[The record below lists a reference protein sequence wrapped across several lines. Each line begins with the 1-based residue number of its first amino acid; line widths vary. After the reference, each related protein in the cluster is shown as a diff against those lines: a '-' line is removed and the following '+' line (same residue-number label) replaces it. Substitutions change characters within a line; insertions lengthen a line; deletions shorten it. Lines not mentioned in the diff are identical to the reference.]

1 MTTNIFSALSSAKL
15 GLLAQQ
21 LAIEVTGQNIA
32 NVETEGYSRQDVT
45 FEANTPRHAIKYGS
59 MHQIGTGVRVAGIE
73 RAHDQFLFEQIMDEG
88 DLTGSTEVKKDIFE
102 QLEILFNEGSG
113 RSLNDALSS
122 FFASVHDLATNARG
136 LPERADLVSKAEN
149 LASTFN
155 QTGKQLYT
163 IQRNIDATIATE
175 VTEINS
181 LTTQI
186 GKLNE
191 NIHASEPASQYKAN
205 DLRDNRDRLVKEL
218 SKKID
223 IQLIEES
230 DSQISL
236 TLKDGT
242 ALVLKDQVFDLSTSI
257 NGNNESF
264 YDVYIDTGSTTKDIT
279 STITGGELRGYLD
292 MRDTEVESILDKM
305 NILSASFIQEFNGIH
320 RAGFG
325 VDGSSGLD
333 FFSALDV
340 TVDHDV
346 DNTGTAVVS
355 MTNASPT
362 TISVDEFEIVFTGSN
377 EFGNSNAFTLNNLT
391 TNASSGT
398 FTFITGSTFNI
409 KDGFAVTISGAAVSG
424 DKVTFSVSEDSA
436 SGMAVSS
443 TITANTRKI
452 AAGTTTNGDGA
463 NALLMADLQNTLSF
477 NSVTWSGSGSGSY
490 TFDEYYNAV
499 VSTIGIESFSAQS
512 TLRQQEGIM
521 LQLNSR
527 RESISGVS
535 IDEEMIKMIKF
546 QQAYNASAR
555 MISVV
560 DEMLDTLNR
569 M

>member
-88 DLTGSTEVKKDIFE
+88 DLTGSTEVKKEIFE
-102 QLEILFNEGSG
+102 QLEVLFNEGSG

-136 LPERADLVSKAEN
+136 LSERADLVSKAEH

-155 QTGKQLYT
+155 QTGKQLFT
-163 IQRNIDATIATE
+163 IQRNIDATIETE
-175 VTEINS
+175 VAEINS

-191 NIHASEPASQYKAN
+191 SIHANEPASQYKAN

-230 DSQISL
+230 DNQISL

-242 ALVLKDQVFDLSTSI
+242 ALVLKDRVFKLSTSL
-257 NGNNESF
+257 NGNNDSF
-264 YDVYIDTGSTTKDIT
+264 KDVNIEYGSGLKNIT

-292 MRDTEVESILDKM
+292 MRDTEVKSALGKM

-325 VDGSSGLD
+325 IDRSSGLD
-333 FFSALDV
+333 FFSPLDV

-362 TISVDEFEIVFTGSN
+362 TVSVDEFEIAFTG
-377 EFGNSNAFTLNNLT
+377 SNAFTLNNLT

-398 FTFITGSTFNI
+398 FTFTTGSTFNI
-409 KDGFAVTISGAAVSG
+409 KDGFAVTISGTAIAG
-424 DKVTFSVSEDSA
+424 DKVTFSVSEGAA
-436 SGMAVSS
+436 SKMSVSS
-443 TITANTRKI
+443 TITANTKKI
-452 AAGTTTNGDGA
+452 AAGATTNGDGG
-463 NALLMADLQNTLSF
+463 NALLMAGLQNELVF
-477 NSVTWSGSGSGSY
+477 NSVTLSSGSGSY

-499 VSTIGIESFSAQS
+499 VSTIGIESFSAQA

-560 DEMLDTLNR
+560 DEMLDALNR

>member
-163 IQRNIDATIATE
+163 IQRNIDATIETE

-346 DNTGTAVVS
+346 DNTGAAVVS

-362 TISVDEFEIVFTGSN
+362 TISVDEFEIAFTG
-377 EFGNSNAFTLNNLT
+377 SNAFTLNNLT

-398 FTFITGSTFNI
+398 FTFTTGSTFNI

>member
-88 DLTGSTEVKKDIFE
+88 DLTGSTEVKKEIFE

-122 FFASVHDLATNARG
+122 FFASIHDLATNARG
-136 LPERADLVSKAEN
+136 LSERADLVSKAEH

-155 QTGKQLYT
+155 QTGKQLFT
-163 IQRNIDATIATE
+163 IQRNIDATIETE
-175 VTEINS
+175 VVEINS

-191 NIHASEPASQYKAN
+191 SIHANEPASQYKAN

-230 DSQISL
+230 DNQISL

-242 ALVLKDQVFDLSTSI
+242 ALVLKDRVFKLSTSL
-257 NGNNESF
+257 NGDNDSF
-264 YDVYIDTGSTTKDIT
+264 KDVNIEYGSGLKNIT

-325 VDGSSGLD
+325 IDGSSGLD
-333 FFSALDV
+333 FFSPLDV

-362 TISVDEFEIVFTGSN
+362 TVSVDAFEIAFTGN
-377 EFGNSNAFTLNNLT
+377 NNFTLNNLT

-398 FTFITGSTFNI
+398 FTFASGSTFNI
-409 KDGFAVTISGAAVSG
+409 KDGFAVTISGSAVSG
-424 DKVTFSVSEDSA
+424 DKVTFSVSEDAA
-436 SGMAVSS
+436 SGMSVSS
-443 TITANTRKI
+443 TITANTKKI

-463 NALLMADLQNTLSF
+463 NALLMASLQNELVF
-477 NSVTWSGSGSGSY
+477 NSVTLSSGSGSY

-499 VSTIGIESFSAQS
+499 VSTIGIESFSAQA

-560 DEMLDTLNR
+560 DEMLDALNR

>member
-102 QLEILFNEGSG
+102 QLEVLFNEGSG

-122 FFASVHDLATNARG
+122 FFASIHDLATNARG
-136 LPERADLVSKAEN
+136 LPERADLVSKAEH

-155 QTGKQLYT
+155 QTGKQLFT
-163 IQRNIDATIATE
+163 IQRNIDATIETE
-175 VTEINS
+175 VVEINS

-191 NIHASEPASQYKAN
+191 SIHANEPASQYKAN

-230 DSQISL
+230 DNQIGL

-242 ALVLKDQVFDLSTSI
+242 ALVLKDRVFKLSTSL
-257 NGNNESF
+257 NGDNDSLK
-264 YDVYIDTGSTTKDIT
+264 DVNIEYGSGLKNIT

-325 VDGSSGLD
+325 LDGSSGLD
-333 FFSALDV
+333 FFSPLDV

-362 TISVDEFEIVFTGSN
+362 TVSVDEFEMAFTG
-377 EFGNSNAFTLNNLT
+377 SNAFTLNNLT

-398 FTFITGSTFNI
+398 FTFTTGSTFNI
-409 KDGFAVTISGAAVSG
+409 KDGFAVTISGAAISG
-424 DKVTFSVSEDSA
+424 DKVTFSVSEDAA

-452 AAGTTTNGDGA
+452 AAGTTTNGDGG
-463 NALLMADLQNTLSF
+463 NALLMADLQNELAF

-499 VSTIGIESFSAQS
+499 VSTIGIESFSAQA

-560 DEMLDTLNR
+560 DEMLDALNR

>member
-1 MTTNIFSALSSAKL
+1 M

-136 LPERADLVSKAEN
+136 LPERSDLVSKAEN

-163 IQRNIDATIATE
+163 IQRNIDATIETE

-191 NIHASEPASQYKAN
+191 HIHASEPASQYKAN

-362 TISVDEFEIVFTGSN
+362 TISVDEFEIAFTG
-377 EFGNSNAFTLNNLT
+377 SNAFTLNNLT

-398 FTFITGSTFNI
+398 FTFTTGSTFNI

>member
-102 QLEILFNEGSG
+102 QLEVLFNEGSG

-136 LPERADLVSKAEN
+136 LSERADLVSKAEH

-155 QTGKQLYT
+155 QTGKQLYK
-163 IQRNIDATIATE
+163 IQRNIDSTIETE
-175 VTEINS
+175 VVKINS

-191 NIHASEPASQYKAN
+191 SIHANEPASQYKAN

-230 DSQISL
+230 DNQISL

-242 ALVLKDQVFDLSTSI
+242 ALLLKDQVFDLSTSI
-257 NGNNESF
+257 NANNESF
-264 YDVYIDTGSTTKDIT
+264 YDIYIDSGSATKDIT

-333 FFSALDV
+333 FFSSLDV
-340 TVDHDV
+340 TVEHDV

-355 MTNASPT
+355 MTNGSPT
-362 TISVDEFEIVFTGSN
+362 TISVDEFEITFTG
-377 EFGNSNAFTLNNLT
+377 SNAFTLNNLT
-391 TNASSGT
+391 TKNASSGT
-398 FTFITGSTFNI
+398 FTFTTGSTFNI
-409 KDGFAVTISGAAVSG
+409 KDGFAVTISGTALAG
-424 DKVTFSVSEDSA
+424 DKVTFSVSEDAA
-436 SGMAVSS
+436 SGMSVSS
-443 TITANTRKI
+443 TITANTKKI
-452 AAGTTTNGDGA
+452 AAGTTTNGDGG
-463 NALLMADLQNTLSF
+463 NALLMAGLQNELAF
-477 NSVTWSGSGSGSY
+477 NSVTWSSGSGSY

-499 VSTIGIESFSAQS
+499 VSTIGIESFSAQA

-560 DEMLDTLNR
+560 DEMLDALNR

>member
-1 MTTNIFSALSSAKL
+1 MTTNIFSTLSSAKL

-21 LAIEVTGQNIA
+21 LAIEVTGQNVA
-32 NVETEGYSRQDVT
+32 NVETEGYSRQDVS
-45 FEANTPRHAIKYGS
+45 FEANTPRGHIKYGGL
-59 MHQIGTGVRVAGIE
+59 HQLGTGVRIASIE
-73 RAHDQFLFEQIMDEG
+73 RAHDQFLFTQIMDEG
-88 DLTGSTEVKKDIFE
+88 DLTGSTEVKKEIFE
-102 QLEILFNEGSG
+102 QLEVLFNEGSG
-113 RSLNDALSS
+113 RSLNDALSL
-122 FFASVHDLATNARG
+122 FFSSVHDLATNARG
-136 LPERADLVSKAEN
+136 LAERANLISKAQH

-155 QTGKQLYT
+155 QTGNQLFT
-163 IQRNIDATIATE
+163 IQRNIDATIETE
-175 VTEINS
+175 VAEINT

-191 NIHASEPASQYKAN
+191 SIHANEPTSQYKAN

-223 IQLIEES
+223 IQLVQES
-230 DSQISL
+230 DNQISL

-257 NGNNESF
+257 NANNESF
-264 YDVYIDTGSTTKDIT
+264 NDVYIDFGSTTKNIT
-279 STITGGELRGYLD
+279 STIKGGELRGYLD
-292 MRDTEVESILDKM
+292 MRDTKVESVLDKM
-305 NILSASFIQEFNGIH
+305 NILSGSFIQEFNSIH
-320 RAGFG
+320 REGFG
-325 VDGSSGLD
+325 IDGSSGLD
-333 FFSALDV
+333 FFTPLDV
-340 TVDHDV
+340 TVDHDA

-362 TISVDEFEIVFTGSN
+362 TVSVDEFEIAFTGSH
-377 EFGNSNAFTLNNLT
+377 EFTLNNLT
-391 TNASSGT
+391 TSASSGT
-398 FTFITGSTFNI
+398 FTFTTGSTFNI
-409 KDGFAVTISGAAVSG
+409 KDGFAVAISGTAASD
-424 DKVTFSVSEDSA
+424 DKVTFSVSEDAA
-436 SGMAVSS
+436 SLMSVSS
-443 TITANTRKI
+443 TITADGQKI
-452 AAGTTTNGDGA
+452 AAGATTNGDGG
-463 NALLMADLQNTLSF
+463 NALLMADLQNGLVF
-477 NSVTWSGSGSGSY
+477 NSVTWSSESGSF

-499 VSTIGIESFSAQS
+499 VSTIGIESFSAQAI
-512 TLRQQEGIM
+512 LRQQEGVM

>member
-102 QLEILFNEGSG
+102 QLEVLFNEGSG

-136 LPERADLVSKAEN
+136 LSERADLVSKAEH

-155 QTGKQLYT
+155 QTGKQLFT
-163 IQRNIDATIATE
+163 IQRNIDATIETE
-175 VTEINS
+175 VVEINS

-191 NIHASEPASQYKAN
+191 SIHANEPASQYKAN

-230 DSQISL
+230 DNQISL

-242 ALVLKDQVFDLSTSI
+242 ALVLKDRVFKLSTSL
-257 NGNNESF
+257 NGDNDSF
-264 YDVYIDTGSTTKDIT
+264 KDVNIEYGSGLKNIT

-325 VDGSSGLD
+325 IDGSSGLD
-333 FFSALDV
+333 FFSPLDV

-362 TISVDEFEIVFTGSN
+362 TVSVDEFEIAFTSN
-377 EFGNSNAFTLNNLT
+377 NKFTLNNLT

-398 FTFITGSTFNI
+398 FTFASGSTFNI
-409 KDGFAVTISGAAVSG
+409 KDGFAVTISGSAVSG
-424 DKVTFSVSEDSA
+424 DKVTFSVSEDAA
-436 SGMAVSS
+436 SGMSVSS
-443 TITANTRKI
+443 TITANTKKI

-499 VSTIGIESFSAQS
+499 VSTIGIESFSAQA

-560 DEMLDTLNR
+560 DEMLDALNR

>member
-73 RAHDQFLFEQIMDEG
+73 RAHDQFLFEQIMGEG
-88 DLTGSTEVKKDIFE
+88 DLTGSTEIKKEIFE

-122 FFASVHDLATNARG
+122 FFASAHDLATNARG
-136 LPERADLVSKAEN
+136 LSERADLVSKAEH

-155 QTGKQLYT
+155 QTGKQLFT
-163 IQRNIDATIATE
+163 IQRNIDSTIATE

-191 NIHASEPASQYKAN
+191 SIHANEPASQYKAN

-230 DSQISL
+230 DNQISL

-264 YDVYIDTGSTTKDIT
+264 YDVYIDSGSATKDIT
-279 STITGGELRGYLD
+279 STITGGEIRGYLD

-325 VDGSSGLD
+325 LDGSSGLD
-333 FFSALDV
+333 FFSPLDV
-340 TVDHDV
+340 TVDHGV
-346 DNTGTAVVS
+346 DNKGTAAVS
-355 MTNASPT
+355 ITNASPT
-362 TISVDEFEIVFTGSN
+362 TVSVDEFEIVF
-377 EFGNSNAFTLNNLT
+377 NSGYEYTLNNLT

-398 FTFITGSTFNI
+398 FTFTTGSTFNI
-409 KDGFAVTISGAAVSG
+409 KDGFAVTISGGAVSG
-424 DKVTFSVSEDSA
+424 DKVTFSVSEDAA
-436 SGMAVSS
+436 SGMSVSS

-463 NALLMADLQNTLSF
+463 NALLMADLQNTSSF

-499 VSTIGIESFSAQS
+499 VSTIGIESFSAQA
-512 TLRQQEGIM
+512 TLRQQEGIL

-560 DEMLDTLNR
+560 DEMLDALNR

>member
-88 DLTGSTEVKKDIFE
+88 DLTGSTEVKKEIFE
-102 QLEILFNEGSG
+102 QLEVLFNEGSG

-136 LPERADLVSKAEN
+136 LSERADLVSKAEH

-155 QTGKQLYT
+155 QTGKQLFT
-163 IQRNIDATIATE
+163 IQRNIDSTIETE
-175 VTEINS
+175 VAEINS

-191 NIHASEPASQYKAN
+191 SIHANEPASQYKAN

-230 DSQISL
+230 DNQIGL

-242 ALVLKDQVFDLSTSI
+242 ALVLKDRVFKLSTSL
-257 NGNNESF
+257 NGDNDSF
-264 YDVYIDTGSTTKDIT
+264 KDVNIEYGSGLKNIT
-279 STITGGELRGYLD
+279 STIRGGELRGYLD
-292 MRDTEVESILDKM
+292 MRDTEVKSVLDKM

-325 VDGSSGLD
+325 LDGSSGLD
-333 FFSALDV
+333 FFSTLDV

-355 MTNASPT
+355 IANGSPT
-362 TISVDEFEIVFTGSN
+362 TVSVDEFEIAFTS
-377 EFGNSNAFTLNNLT
+377 STSFTLNNLT

-398 FTFITGSTFNI
+398 FTFTGGGTFNI
-409 KDGFAVTISGAAVSG
+409 KDGFAVTISGYAKAG
-424 DKVTFSVSEDSA
+424 DKVTFSVSEDAA

-452 AAGTTTNGDGA
+452 AAGTTTNGDGG
-463 NALLMADLQNTLSF
+463 NALLMADLQNELVF
-477 NSVTWSGSGSGSY
+477 NSVTWSSESGSF

-499 VSTIGIESFSAQS
+499 VSTIGIESFSAQAI
-512 TLRQQEGIM
+512 LRQQEGVM

-555 MISVV
+555 MISMV

>member
-88 DLTGSTEVKKDIFE
+88 DLTGSTEVKKDVFE

-175 VTEINS
+175 VTEINL

-292 MRDTEVESILDKM
+292 MRDTEVQSILDKM

-362 TISVDEFEIVFTGSN
+362 TISVDEFEIAFTG
-377 EFGNSNAFTLNNLT
+377 SNAFTLNNLT

-398 FTFITGSTFNI
+398 FTFTTGSTFNI

>member
-1 MTTNIFSALSSAKL
+1 MTTNIFSTLSSAKL

-21 LAIEVTGQNIA
+21 LAIEVTGQNVA
-32 NVETEGYSRQDVT
+32 NVETEGYSRQDVS
-45 FEANTPRHAIKYGS
+45 FEANTPRGHIKYGGL
-59 MHQIGTGVRVAGIE
+59 HQLGTGVRIASIE
-73 RAHDQFLFEQIMDEG
+73 RAHDQFLFTQIMDEG
-88 DLTGSTEVKKDIFE
+88 DLTGSTEVKKEIFE
-102 QLEILFNEGSG
+102 QLEVLFNEGSG
-113 RSLNDALSS
+113 RSLNDALSL
-122 FFASVHDLATNARG
+122 FFSSIHDLATNARG
-136 LPERADLVSKAEN
+136 LPERVDLISKAEH

-155 QTGKQLYT
+155 QTGNQLFT
-163 IQRNIDATIATE
+163 IQRNIDATIETE
-175 VTEINS
+175 VAEINT

-191 NIHASEPASQYKAN
+191 SIHANEPTSQYKAN

-223 IQLIEES
+223 IQLVQES
-230 DSQISL
+230 DNQISL

-257 NGNNESF
+257 NANNESF
-264 YDVYIDTGSTTKDIT
+264 NDVYIDIGSTTKNIT
-279 STITGGELRGYLD
+279 STIKGGELRGYLD
-292 MRDTEVESILDKM
+292 MRDTKVESVLDKM
-305 NILSASFIQEFNGIH
+305 NILSGSFIQEFNSIH
-320 RAGFG
+320 REGFG
-325 VDGSSGLD
+325 IDGSSGLD
-333 FFSALDV
+333 FFTPLDV
-340 TVDHDV
+340 TVDHDA

-362 TISVDEFEIVFTGSN
+362 TVSVDEFEIAFTDSN
-377 EFGNSNAFTLNNLT
+377 EFTLNNLT

-398 FTFITGSTFNI
+398 FTFTTGSTFNI
-409 KDGFAVTISGAAVSG
+409 KDGFAVAISGTAASG
-424 DKVTFSVSEDSA
+424 DKVTFSVSEDAA
-436 SGMAVSS
+436 SLMSVSS
-443 TITANTRKI
+443 TITADGQKI
-452 AAGTTTNGDGA
+452 AAGTTTNGDGG
-463 NALLMADLQNTLSF
+463 NALLMADLQNELVF
-477 NSVTWSGSGSGSY
+477 NSVTWSSESGSF

-499 VSTIGIESFSAQS
+499 VSTIGIESFSAQAI
-512 TLRQQEGIM
+512 LRQQEGVM

-555 MISVV
+555 MISMV

>member
-1 MTTNIFSALSSAKL
+1 MTTNIFSTLSSAKL

-21 LAIEVTGQNIA
+21 LAIEVTGQNVA
-32 NVETEGYSRQDVT
+32 NVETEGYSRQDVS
-45 FEANTPRHAIKYGS
+45 FEANTPRGHIKYGGL
-59 MHQIGTGVRVAGIE
+59 HQLGTGVRIASIE
-73 RAHDQFLFEQIMDEG
+73 RAHDQFLFTQIMDEG
-88 DLTGSTEVKKDIFE
+88 DLTGSTEVKKEIFE
-102 QLEILFNEGSG
+102 QLEVLFNEGSG
-113 RSLNDALSS
+113 RSLNDALSL
-122 FFASVHDLATNARG
+122 FFSSVHDLATNARG
-136 LPERADLVSKAEN
+136 LPERVNLISKAEH

-155 QTGKQLYT
+155 QTGNQLFT
-163 IQRNIDATIATE
+163 IQRNIDATIETE
-175 VTEINS
+175 VAEINT

-191 NIHASEPASQYKAN
+191 SIHANEPTSQYKAN

-223 IQLIEES
+223 IQLVQES
-230 DSQISL
+230 DNQISL

-257 NGNNESF
+257 NANNESF
-264 YDVYIDTGSTTKDIT
+264 NDVYIDIGSTTKNIT
-279 STITGGELRGYLD
+279 STIKGGELRGYLD
-292 MRDTEVESILDKM
+292 MRDTEVESILDKT
-305 NILSASFIQEFNGIH
+305 NILSGSFIQEFNSIH
-320 RAGFG
+320 REGFG
-325 VDGSSGLD
+325 IDGSSGLD
-333 FFSALDV
+333 FFTPLDV
-340 TVDHDV
+340 TVDHDA

-362 TISVDEFEIVFTGSN
+362 TVSVDEFEIAFTDSN
-377 EFGNSNAFTLNNLT
+377 EFTLNNLT

-398 FTFITGSTFNI
+398 FTFTTGSTFNI
-409 KDGFAVTISGAAVSG
+409 KDGFAVAISGTAASG
-424 DKVTFSVSEDSA
+424 DKVTFSVSEDAA
-436 SGMAVSS
+436 SLMSVSS
-443 TITANTRKI
+443 TITADGQKI
-452 AAGTTTNGDGA
+452 AAGTTTNGDGG
-463 NALLMADLQNTLSF
+463 NALLMADLQNELVF
-477 NSVTWSGSGSGSY
+477 NSVTWSSESGSF

-499 VSTIGIESFSAQS
+499 VSTIGIESFSAQAI
-512 TLRQQEGIM
+512 LRQQEGVM

-555 MISVV
+555 MISMV

>member
-1 MTTNIFSALSSAKL
+1 M
-15 GLLAQQ
+15 
-21 LAIEVTGQNIA
+21 EV
-32 NVETEGYSRQDVT
+32 
-45 FEANTPRHAIKYGS
+45 
-59 MHQIGTGVRVAGIE
+59 
-73 RAHDQFLFEQIMDEG
+73 
-88 DLTGSTEVKKDIFE
+88 
-102 QLEILFNEGSG
+102 LFNEGSG
-113 RSLNDALSS
+113 RSLNDALSL
-122 FFASVHDLATNARG
+122 FFSSIHDLATNARG
-136 LPERADLVSKAEN
+136 LPERVDLISKAEH

-155 QTGKQLYT
+155 QTGNQLFT
-163 IQRNIDATIATE
+163 IQRNIDATIETE
-175 VTEINS
+175 VAEINT

-191 NIHASEPASQYKAN
+191 SIHANEPTSQYKAN

-223 IQLIEES
+223 IQLVQES
-230 DSQISL
+230 DNQISL

-257 NGNNESF
+257 NANNESF
-264 YDVYIDTGSTTKDIT
+264 NDVYIDTGSTTKNIT
-279 STITGGELRGYLD
+279 STIKGGELRGYLD
-292 MRDTEVESILDKM
+292 MRDTEVESILDKT
-305 NILSASFIQEFNGIH
+305 NILSGSFIQEFNSIH
-320 RAGFG
+320 REGFG
-325 VDGSSGLD
+325 IDGSSGLD
-333 FFSALDV
+333 FFTPLDV
-340 TVDHDV
+340 TVDHDA

-362 TISVDEFEIVFTGSN
+362 TVSVDEFEIAFTGT
-377 EFGNSNAFTLNNLT
+377 NAFTLNNLT

-398 FTFITGSTFNI
+398 FTFNRGGTFNI
-409 KDGFAVTISGAAVSG
+409 KDGFAVTISGTAISG
-424 DKVTFSVSEDSA
+424 DKVTFSVSEDAA
-436 SGMAVSS
+436 SLMSVSS
-443 TITANTRKI
+443 TITADGQKI

-499 VSTIGIESFSAQS
+499 VSTIGIGSFSAQA

-560 DEMLDTLNR
+560 DEMLDALNR

>member
-1 MTTNIFSALSSAKL
+1 MTTNIFSTLSSAKL

-21 LAIEVTGQNIA
+21 LAIEVTGQNVA
-32 NVETEGYSRQDVT
+32 NIETEGYSRQDVS
-45 FEANTPRHAIKYGS
+45 FEANTPRGHIKYGGL
-59 MHQIGTGVRVAGIE
+59 HQLGTGVRIASIE
-73 RAHDQFLFEQIMDEG
+73 RAHDQFLFTQIMDEG
-88 DLTGSTEVKKDIFE
+88 DLTGSTEVKKEIFE
-102 QLEILFNEGSG
+102 QLEVLFNEGSG
-113 RSLNDALSS
+113 RSLNDALSL
-122 FFASVHDLATNARG
+122 FFSSIHDLATNARG
-136 LPERADLVSKAEN
+136 LPERVDLISKAEH

-155 QTGKQLYT
+155 QTGNQLFT
-163 IQRNIDATIATE
+163 IQRNIDARIETE
-175 VTEINS
+175 VAEINT

-191 NIHASEPASQYKAN
+191 SIHANEPTSQYKAN

-223 IQLIEES
+223 IQLVQES
-230 DSQISL
+230 DNQISL

-257 NGNNESF
+257 NANNESF
-264 YDVYIDTGSTTKDIT
+264 NDVYIDSGSTTKNIT
-279 STITGGELRGYLD
+279 STIKGGELRGYLD

-305 NILSASFIQEFNGIH
+305 NILSGSFIQEFNSIH
-320 RAGFG
+320 REGFG
-325 VDGSSGLD
+325 IDGSSGLD
-333 FFSALDV
+333 FFTPLDV

-362 TISVDEFEIVFTGSN
+362 TISVDEFEIAFTGSN
-377 EFGNSNAFTLNNLT
+377 EFTLNNLT

-398 FTFITGSTFNI
+398 FTFTTGSTFNI
-409 KDGFAVTISGAAVSG
+409 KDGFAVAISGTAASG
-424 DKVTFSVSEDSA
+424 DKVTFSVSEDAA
-436 SGMAVSS
+436 SLMSVSS
-443 TITANTRKI
+443 TITADGQKI
-452 AAGTTTNGDGA
+452 AAGTTTNGDGG
-463 NALLMADLQNTLSF
+463 NALLMADLQNELVF
-477 NSVTWSGSGSGSY
+477 NSVTWSSESGSF

-499 VSTIGIESFSAQS
+499 VSTIGIESFSAQAI
-512 TLRQQEGIM
+512 LRQQEGVM

-555 MISVV
+555 MISMV

>member
-45 FEANTPRHAIKYGS
+45 FEANTPRHHIKYGS

-88 DLTGSTEVKKDIFE
+88 DLTGSTEVKKEIFE
-102 QLEILFNEGSG
+102 QLEVLFNEGSG

-122 FFASVHDLATNARG
+122 FFASIHDLATNARG
-136 LPERADLVSKAEN
+136 LSERAALVSKAEH

-155 QTGKQLYT
+155 QTGKQLFT
-163 IQRNIDATIATE
+163 IQRNIDATIETE

-191 NIHASEPASQYKAN
+191 SIHANEPASQYKAN

-230 DSQISL
+230 DNQISL

-264 YDVYIDTGSTTKDIT
+264 YDVYIDIGSTTKDIT

-320 RAGFG
+320 RGGFG
-325 VDGSSGLD
+325 LDGSYGLD
-333 FFSALDV
+333 FFSPLNV
-340 TVDHDV
+340 TVDHDL

-362 TISVDEFEIVFTGSN
+362 TVSVDEFEIAFTGK
-377 EFGNSNAFTLNNLT
+377 GAFTLNNLT

-398 FTFITGSTFNI
+398 SPFTTGKTFNI
-409 KDGFAVTISGAAVSG
+409 KEGFAVAITGYAVAG
-424 DKVTFSVSEDSA
+424 DKVTFSVSDDAA
-436 SGMAVSS
+436 SGMSVSS
-443 TITANTRKI
+443 TITTNTKKI

-477 NSVTWSGSGSGSY
+477 NSVTWGGSGSGSY

-499 VSTIGIESFSAQS
+499 VSTIGIGSYSAQA

>member
-88 DLTGSTEVKKDIFE
+88 DLTGSTEVKKEIFE
-102 QLEILFNEGSG
+102 QLEVLFNEGSG

-136 LPERADLVSKAEN
+136 LSERADLVSKAEH

-155 QTGKQLYT
+155 QTGKQLFT
-163 IQRNIDATIATE
+163 IQRNIDATIETE

-191 NIHASEPASQYKAN
+191 SIHANEPASQYKAN

-230 DSQISL
+230 DNQISL

-242 ALVLKDQVFDLSTSI
+242 ALVLKDRVFKLSTSL
-257 NGNNESF
+257 NGDNDSF
-264 YDVYIDTGSTTKDIT
+264 KDVNIEYGSGLKNIT

-292 MRDTEVESILDKM
+292 MRDTEVKSVVDKM

-325 VDGSSGLD
+325 LDGSSGLD
-333 FFSALDV
+333 FFSPLDV

-362 TISVDEFEIVFTGSN
+362 TVSVDEFEIAFTGS
-377 EFGNSNAFTLNNLT
+377 SSFTLNNLT

-398 FTFITGSTFNI
+398 FTFTTGSTFNI
-409 KDGFAVTISGAAVSG
+409 KDGFAVTISGTAIAG
-424 DKVTFSVSEDSA
+424 DKVTFSVSEDAA

-452 AAGTTTNGDGA
+452 AAGTTTNGDGG
-463 NALLMADLQNTLSF
+463 NALLMADLQNELVF
-477 NSVTWSGSGSGSY
+477 NSVTLSSGSGSY

-499 VSTIGIESFSAQS
+499 VSTIGIESFSAQA

-560 DEMLDTLNR
+560 DEMLDALNR

>member
-1 MTTNIFSALSSAKL
+1 M

-88 DLTGSTEVKKDIFE
+88 DLTGSTEVKKEIFE
-102 QLEILFNEGSG
+102 QLEVLFNEGSG

-136 LPERADLVSKAEN
+136 LSERADLVSKAEH

-155 QTGKQLYT
+155 QTGKQLFT
-163 IQRNIDATIATE
+163 IQRNIDATIETE
-175 VTEINS
+175 VVEINS

-191 NIHASEPASQYKAN
+191 SIHANEPASQYKAN

-230 DSQISL
+230 DNQISL

-242 ALVLKDQVFDLSTSI
+242 ALVLKDRVFKLSTSL
-257 NGNNESF
+257 NGDNDSF
-264 YDVYIDTGSTTKDIT
+264 KDVNIEYGSGLKNIT

-292 MRDTEVESILDKM
+292 MRDTEVKSVLDKM

-325 VDGSSGLD
+325 IDGSSGLD
-333 FFSALDV
+333 FFSPLDV

-362 TISVDEFEIVFTGSN
+362 TVSVDEFEIAFTGT
-377 EFGNSNAFTLNNLT
+377 NALGIGSFTLNNLT

-398 FTFITGSTFNI
+398 FTFTTGSTFNI
-409 KDGFAVTISGAAVSG
+409 KDGFAVTISGSAVSG
-424 DKVTFSVSEDSA
+424 DKVTFSVSEDAA
-436 SGMAVSS
+436 SGMSVSS
-443 TITANTRKI
+443 TITANTKKI

-463 NALLMADLQNTLSF
+463 NALLMASLQNELVF
-477 NSVTWSGSGSGSY
+477 NSVTWSGSESGSY

-499 VSTIGIESFSAQS
+499 VSTIGIESFSAQA

-560 DEMLDTLNR
+560 DEMLDALNR

>member
-362 TISVDEFEIVFTGSN
+362 TISVDEFEIAFTG
-377 EFGNSNAFTLNNLT
+377 SNAFTLNNLT

-398 FTFITGSTFNI
+398 FTFTTGSTFNI

>member
-1 MTTNIFSALSSAKL
+1 MTTNIFSTLSSAKL

-21 LAIEVTGQNIA
+21 LAIEVTGQNVA
-32 NVETEGYSRQDVT
+32 NIETEGYSRQDVS
-45 FEANTPRHAIKYGS
+45 FEANTPRGHIKYGGL
-59 MHQIGTGVRVAGIE
+59 HQLGTGVRIASIE
-73 RAHDQFLFEQIMDEG
+73 RAHDQFLFTQIMDEG
-88 DLTGSTEVKKDIFE
+88 DLTGSTEVKKEIFE
-102 QLEILFNEGSG
+102 QLEVLFNEGSG
-113 RSLNDALSS
+113 RSLNDALSL
-122 FFASVHDLATNARG
+122 FFSSIHDLATNARG
-136 LPERADLVSKAEN
+136 LPERVDLISKAEH

-155 QTGKQLYT
+155 QTGNQLFT
-163 IQRNIDATIATE
+163 IQRNIDARIETE
-175 VTEINS
+175 VAEINT

-191 NIHASEPASQYKAN
+191 SIHANEPTSQYKAN

-223 IQLIEES
+223 IQLVQES
-230 DSQISL
+230 DNQISL

-257 NGNNESF
+257 NANNESF
-264 YDVYIDTGSTTKDIT
+264 NDVYIDIGSTTKNIT
-279 STITGGELRGYLD
+279 STIKGGELRGYLD

-305 NILSASFIQEFNGIH
+305 NILSGSFIQEFNSIH
-320 RAGFG
+320 REGFG
-325 VDGSSGLD
+325 IDGNSGLD
-333 FFSALDV
+333 FFTPLDV

-362 TISVDEFEIVFTGSN
+362 TISVDEFEIAFTGSN
-377 EFGNSNAFTLNNLT
+377 EFTLNNLT

-398 FTFITGSTFNI
+398 FTFTTGSTFNI
-409 KDGFAVTISGAAVSG
+409 KDGFAVAISGTAASG
-424 DKVTFSVSEDSA
+424 DKVTFSVSEDAA
-436 SGMAVSS
+436 SLMSVSS
-443 TITANTRKI
+443 TITADGQKI
-452 AAGTTTNGDGA
+452 AAGTTTNGDGG
-463 NALLMADLQNTLSF
+463 NALLMADLQNELVF
-477 NSVTWSGSGSGSY
+477 NSVTWSSESGSF

-499 VSTIGIESFSAQS
+499 VSTIGIESFSAQAI
-512 TLRQQEGIM
+512 LRQQEGVM

-555 MISVV
+555 MISIV

>member
-163 IQRNIDATIATE
+163 IQRNIDATIETE

-325 VDGSSGLD
+325 IDGSSGLD

-377 EFGNSNAFTLNNLT
+377 AFTLNNLT

-398 FTFITGSTFNI
+398 FTFTTGSTFNI

>member
-1 MTTNIFSALSSAKL
+1 MTTNIFSTLSSAKL

-21 LAIEVTGQNIA
+21 LAIEVTGQNVA
-32 NVETEGYSRQDVT
+32 NIETEGYSRQDVS
-45 FEANTPRHAIKYGS
+45 FEANTPRGHIKYGGL
-59 MHQIGTGVRVAGIE
+59 HQIGTGVRIASIE
-73 RAHDQFLFEQIMDEG
+73 RAHDQFLFTQIMDEG
-88 DLTGSTEVKKDIFE
+88 DLTGSTEVKKEIFE
-102 QLEILFNEGSG
+102 QLEVLFNEGSG
-113 RSLNDALSS
+113 RSLNDALSL
-122 FFASVHDLATNARG
+122 FFSSVHDLATNARG
-136 LPERADLVSKAEN
+136 LPERVDLISKAEH

-155 QTGKQLYT
+155 QTGNQLFT
-163 IQRNIDATIATE
+163 IQRNIDATIETE
-175 VTEINS
+175 VAKINT

-191 NIHASEPASQYKAN
+191 SIHANEPTSQYKAN

-223 IQLIEES
+223 IQLVQES
-230 DSQISL
+230 DNQISL

-257 NGNNESF
+257 NANNESF
-264 YDVYIDTGSTTKDIT
+264 NDVYIDIGSTTKNIT
-279 STITGGELRGYLD
+279 STIKGGELRGYLD
-292 MRDTEVESILDKM
+292 MRDTEVESIIDKT
-305 NILSASFIQEFNGIH
+305 NILSGSFIQEFNSIH
-320 RAGFG
+320 REGFG
-325 VDGSSGLD
+325 IDGSSGLD
-333 FFSALDV
+333 FFTPLDV
-340 TVDHDV
+340 TVDHDA

-362 TISVDEFEIVFTGSN
+362 TVSVDEFEIAFTDSN
-377 EFGNSNAFTLNNLT
+377 EFTLNNLT

-398 FTFITGSTFNI
+398 FTFTTGSTFNI
-409 KDGFAVTISGAAVSG
+409 KDGFAVAISGTAASG
-424 DKVTFSVSEDSA
+424 DKVTFSVSEDAA
-436 SGMAVSS
+436 SLMSVSS
-443 TITANTRKI
+443 TITADGQKI
-452 AAGTTTNGDGA
+452 AAGATTNGDGG
-463 NALLMADLQNTLSF
+463 NALLMADLQNELVF
-477 NSVTWSGSGSGSY
+477 NSVTWSSESGSF

-499 VSTIGIESFSAQS
+499 VSTIGIESFSAQAI
-512 TLRQQEGIM
+512 LRQQEGVM

-555 MISVV
+555 MISMV

>member
-1 MTTNIFSALSSAKL
+1 MTTNIFSTLSSAKL

-21 LAIEVTGQNIA
+21 LAIEVTGQNVA
-32 NVETEGYSRQDVT
+32 NVETEGYSRQDVS
-45 FEANTPRHAIKYGS
+45 FEANTPRGHIKYGGL
-59 MHQIGTGVRVAGIE
+59 HQLGTGVRIASIE
-73 RAHDQFLFEQIMDEG
+73 RAHDQFLFTQIMDEG
-88 DLTGSTEVKKDIFE
+88 DLTGSTEVKKEIFE
-102 QLEILFNEGSG
+102 QLEVLFNEGSG
-113 RSLNDALSS
+113 RSLNDALSL
-122 FFASVHDLATNARG
+122 FFSSIHDLATNARG
-136 LPERADLVSKAEN
+136 LPERVDLISKAKH

-155 QTGKQLYT
+155 QTGNQLFT
-163 IQRNIDATIATE
+163 IQRNIDATIETE
-175 VTEINS
+175 VAKINT

-191 NIHASEPASQYKAN
+191 SIHANEPTSQYKAN

-223 IQLIEES
+223 IQLVQES
-230 DSQISL
+230 DNQISL

-257 NGNNESF
+257 NANNESF
-264 YDVYIDTGSTTKDIT
+264 NDVYIDIGSTTKNIT
-279 STITGGELRGYLD
+279 STIKGGELRGYLD

-305 NILSASFIQEFNGIH
+305 NILSGSFIQEFNSIH
-320 RAGFG
+320 REGFG
-325 VDGSSGLD
+325 IDGSSGLD
-333 FFSALDV
+333 FFTPLDV
-340 TVDHDV
+340 TVDHAA

-362 TISVDEFEIVFTGSN
+362 TVSVDEFELAFTGSN
-377 EFGNSNAFTLNNLT
+377 EFTLNNLT

-398 FTFITGSTFNI
+398 FTFTTGSTFNI
-409 KDGFAVTISGAAVSG
+409 KDGFAVAISGTAASG
-424 DKVTFSVSEDSA
+424 DKVTFSVSEDAA
-436 SGMAVSS
+436 SLMSVSS
-443 TITANTRKI
+443 TITADGQKI
-452 AAGTTTNGDGA
+452 AAGATTNGDGG
-463 NALLMADLQNTLSF
+463 NALLMADLQNGLVF
-477 NSVTWSGSGSGSY
+477 NSVTWSSESGSF

-499 VSTIGIESFSAQS
+499 VSTIGIGSFSAQAI
-512 TLRQQEGIM
+512 LRQQEGVM

-555 MISVV
+555 MISMV

>member
-1 MTTNIFSALSSAKL
+1 MTTNIFSTLSSAKL

-21 LAIEVTGQNIA
+21 LAIEVTGQNVA
-32 NVETEGYSRQDVT
+32 NVETEGYSRQDVS
-45 FEANTPRHAIKYGS
+45 FEANTPRGHIKYGGL
-59 MHQIGTGVRVAGIE
+59 HQLGTGVRIASIE
-73 RAHDQFLFEQIMDEG
+73 RAHDQFLFTQIMDEG
-88 DLTGSTEVKKDIFE
+88 DLTGSTEVKKEIFE
-102 QLEILFNEGSG
+102 QLEVLFNEGSG
-113 RSLNDALSS
+113 RSLNDALSL
-122 FFASVHDLATNARG
+122 FFSSIHDLATNARG
-136 LPERADLVSKAEN
+136 LPERVDLISKAEH

-155 QTGKQLYT
+155 QTGNQLFT
-163 IQRNIDATIATE
+163 IQRNIDATIETE
-175 VTEINS
+175 VAEINT

-191 NIHASEPASQYKAN
+191 SIHANEPTSQYKAN

-223 IQLIEES
+223 IQLVQES
-230 DSQISL
+230 DNQISL

-257 NGNNESF
+257 NANNESF
-264 YDVYIDTGSTTKDIT
+264 NDVYIDSGSTTKNIT
-279 STITGGELRGYLD
+279 STIKGGELRGYLD
-292 MRDTEVESILDKM
+292 MRDTEVESVLDKM
-305 NILSASFIQEFNGIH
+305 NILSGSFIQEFNSIH
-320 RAGFG
+320 REGFG
-325 VDGSSGLD
+325 IDGNSGLD
-333 FFSALDV
+333 FFTPLDV

-362 TISVDEFEIVFTGSN
+362 TISVDEFEIAFTGSN
-377 EFGNSNAFTLNNLT
+377 EFTLNNLT

-398 FTFITGSTFNI
+398 FTFTTGSTFNI
-409 KDGFAVTISGAAVSG
+409 KDGFAVAISGTAASG
-424 DKVTFSVSEDSA
+424 DKVTFSVSEDAA
-436 SGMAVSS
+436 SLMSVSS
-443 TITANTRKI
+443 TITADGQKI
-452 AAGTTTNGDGA
+452 AAGTTTNGDGG
-463 NALLMADLQNTLSF
+463 NALLMADLQNELVF
-477 NSVTWSGSGSGSY
+477 NSVTWSSESGSF

-499 VSTIGIESFSAQS
+499 VSTIGIESFSAQAI
-512 TLRQQEGIM
+512 LRQQEGVM

-555 MISVV
+555 MISMV

>member
-102 QLEILFNEGSG
+102 QLEVLFNEGSG

-136 LPERADLVSKAEN
+136 LSERADLVSKAEH

-155 QTGKQLYT
+155 QTGKQLFT
-163 IQRNIDATIATE
+163 IQRNIDATIETE
-175 VTEINS
+175 VVEINS

-191 NIHASEPASQYKAN
+191 SIHANEPASQYKAN

-230 DSQISL
+230 DNQIGL

-242 ALVLKDQVFDLSTSI
+242 ALVLKDRVFKLSTSL
-257 NGNNESF
+257 NGDNDSF
-264 YDVYIDTGSTTKDIT
+264 KDVNIEYGSGLKNIT

-292 MRDTEVESILDKM
+292 MRDTEVKSALDKM

-325 VDGSSGLD
+325 IDGSSGLD
-333 FFSALDV
+333 FFSPLDV
-340 TVDHDV
+340 TVDHDA
-346 DNTGTAVVS
+346 DNTGTAAVS
-355 MTNASPT
+355 ITNASPT
-362 TISVDEFEIVFTGSN
+362 TVSVDEFEIAFTSN
-377 EFGNSNAFTLNNLT
+377 SQFTLNNLT

-398 FTFITGSTFNI
+398 FTFASGSTFNI
-409 KDGFAVTISGAAVSG
+409 KDGFAVTISGSAVSG
-424 DKVTFSVSEDSA
+424 DKVTFSVSEDAA
-436 SGMAVSS
+436 SGMSVSS
-443 TITANTRKI
+443 TITANTKKI
-452 AAGTTTNGDGA
+452 AAGTTTNGDGG
-463 NALLMADLQNTLSF
+463 NALLMAGLQNELAF
-477 NSVTWSGSGSGSY
+477 NSVTWSSESGSY

-499 VSTIGIESFSAQS
+499 VSTIGIESFSAQA

-560 DEMLDTLNR
+560 DEMLDALNR

>member
-88 DLTGSTEVKKDIFE
+88 DLTGSTEVKKEIFE
-102 QLEILFNEGSG
+102 QLEVLFNEGSG

-122 FFASVHDLATNARG
+122 FFASIHDLATNARG
-136 LPERADLVSKAEN
+136 MSERADLVSKAEH

-155 QTGKQLYT
+155 QTGKQLFT
-163 IQRNIDATIATE
+163 IQRNIDATIETE
-175 VTEINS
+175 VVEINS

-191 NIHASEPASQYKAN
+191 SIHANEPASQYKAN

-230 DSQISL
+230 DNQISL

-242 ALVLKDQVFDLSTSI
+242 ALVLKDRVFKLSTSL
-257 NGNNESF
+257 NGDNDSF
-264 YDVYIDTGSTTKDIT
+264 KDVNIEYGSGLKNIT

-292 MRDTEVESILDKM
+292 MRDTEVKSVLDKM

-325 VDGSSGLD
+325 IDGSSGLD
-333 FFSALDV
+333 FFSPLDV

-362 TISVDEFEIVFTGSN
+362 TVSVDEFEIAFTG
-377 EFGNSNAFTLNNLT
+377 SNAFTLNNLT

-398 FTFITGSTFNI
+398 FTFASGSTFNI
-409 KDGFAVTISGAAVSG
+409 KDGFAVTISGSAVSG
-424 DKVTFSVSEDSA
+424 DKVTFSVSEDAA
-436 SGMAVSS
+436 SGMSVSS
-443 TITANTRKI
+443 TITANTKKI

-499 VSTIGIESFSAQS
+499 VSTIGIESFSAQA

-560 DEMLDTLNR
+560 DEMLDALNR

>member
-88 DLTGSTEVKKDIFE
+88 DLTGSTEVKKEIFE
-102 QLEILFNEGSG
+102 QLEVLFNEGSG

-136 LPERADLVSKAEN
+136 LSERADLVSKAEH

-163 IQRNIDATIATE
+163 IQRNIDSTIETE
-175 VTEINS
+175 VVKINS

-191 NIHASEPASQYKAN
+191 SIHANEPASQYKAN

-230 DSQISL
+230 DNQISL

-242 ALVLKDQVFDLSTSI
+242 ALLLKDQVFDLSTSI
-257 NGNNESF
+257 NANNESF
-264 YDVYIDTGSTTKDIT
+264 YDIYIDSGSATKDIT

-325 VDGSSGLD
+325 IDGSSGLD
-333 FFSALDV
+333 FFSPLDV

-362 TISVDEFEIVFTGSN
+362 TVSVDEFEIAFTG
-377 EFGNSNAFTLNNLT
+377 SNAFTLNNLT

-398 FTFITGSTFNI
+398 FTFTTGSTFNI
-409 KDGFAVTISGAAVSG
+409 KDGFAVTISGTALAG
-424 DKVTFSVSEDSA
+424 DKVTFSVSEDAA
-436 SGMAVSS
+436 SGMSVSS
-443 TITANTRKI
+443 TITANTQKI
-452 AAGTTTNGDGA
+452 AAGTTTNGDGG
-463 NALLMADLQNTLSF
+463 NALLMAGLQNELAF
-477 NSVTWSGSGSGSY
+477 NSVTWSSESGSY

-499 VSTIGIESFSAQS
+499 VSTIGIESFSAQA

-560 DEMLDTLNR
+560 DEMLDALNR

>member
-88 DLTGSTEVKKDIFE
+88 DLSGSTEVKKDIFE
-102 QLEILFNEGSG
+102 QLEVLFNEGSG

-136 LPERADLVSKAEN
+136 LSERADLVSKAEH

-155 QTGKQLYT
+155 QTGKQLFT
-163 IQRNIDATIATE
+163 IQRNIDATIETE

-191 NIHASEPASQYKAN
+191 SIHANEPASQYKAN

-230 DSQISL
+230 DNQISL

-242 ALVLKDQVFDLSTSI
+242 ALVLKDRVFKLSTSL
-257 NGNNESF
+257 NGDNDSF
-264 YDVYIDTGSTTKDIT
+264 KDVNIEYGSGLKNIT

-292 MRDTEVESILDKM
+292 MRDTEVKSVVDKM

-325 VDGSSGLD
+325 IDGSSGLD
-333 FFSALDV
+333 FFSPLDV

-362 TISVDEFEIVFTGSN
+362 TVSVDEFEIAFTSN
-377 EFGNSNAFTLNNLT
+377 NKFTLNNLT

-398 FTFITGSTFNI
+398 FTFASGSTFNI
-409 KDGFAVTISGAAVSG
+409 KDGFAVTISGSAVSG
-424 DKVTFSVSEDSA
+424 DKVTFSVSEDAA
-436 SGMAVSS
+436 SGMSVSS
-443 TITANTRKI
+443 TITTNTRKI

-499 VSTIGIESFSAQS
+499 VSTIGIESFSAQA

-560 DEMLDTLNR
+560 DEMLDALNR

>member
-1 MTTNIFSALSSAKL
+1 MTTNIFSTLSSAKL

-21 LAIEVTGQNIA
+21 LAIEVTGQNVA
-32 NVETEGYSRQDVT
+32 NVETEGYSRQDVS
-45 FEANTPRHAIKYGS
+45 FEANTPRGHIKYGGL
-59 MHQIGTGVRVAGIE
+59 HQIGTGVRIASIE
-73 RAHDQFLFEQIMDEG
+73 RAHDQFLFTQIMDEG
-88 DLTGSTEVKKDIFE
+88 DLTGSTEVKKEIFE
-102 QLEILFNEGSG
+102 QLEVLFNEGSG
-113 RSLNDALSS
+113 RSLNDALSL
-122 FFASVHDLATNARG
+122 FFSSIHDLATNARG
-136 LPERADLVSKAEN
+136 LPERVDLISKAEH

-155 QTGKQLYT
+155 QTGNQLFT
-163 IQRNIDATIATE
+163 IQRNIDATIETE
-175 VTEINS
+175 VAEINT

-191 NIHASEPASQYKAN
+191 SIHANEPTSQYKAN

-223 IQLIEES
+223 IQLVQES
-230 DSQISL
+230 DNQISL

-257 NGNNESF
+257 NANNESF
-264 YDVYIDTGSTTKDIT
+264 NDVYIDTGSTTKDIT
-279 STITGGELRGYLD
+279 STIKGGELRGYLD

-305 NILSASFIQEFNGIH
+305 NILSGSFIQEFNSIH
-320 RAGFG
+320 REGYG

-333 FFSALDV
+333 FFTSLDV
-340 TVDHDV
+340 TVDHDA

-362 TISVDEFEIVFTGSN
+362 TVSVDEFEIVFTSASSFN
-377 EFGNSNAFTLNNLT
+377 LNNLT

-398 FTFITGSTFNI
+398 FTFTSATTFNI
-409 KDGFAVTISGAAVSG
+409 KDGFAVAISGTAASG
-424 DKVTFSVSEDSA
+424 DKVTFSVSEDAA
-436 SGMAVSS
+436 SLMSVSS
-443 TITANTRKI
+443 TITADGQKI
-452 AAGTTTNGDGA
+452 AAGATTNGDGG
-463 NALLMADLQNTLSF
+463 NALLMANLQNELVF
-477 NSVTWSGSGSGSY
+477 NSVTWSSESGSF
-490 TFDEYYNAV
+490 TIDEYYNAV
-499 VSTIGIESFSAQS
+499 VSTIGIKSFSAQAI
-512 TLRQQEGIM
+512 LRQQEGVM

-555 MISVV
+555 MISIV